1 MQATM
6 TSKGQVTVP
15 KSIRDELCLKP
26 GDRIDFLL
34 DNNGARITAVKAS
47 VKELKGMLAKPAS
60 AVSLAEMDD
69 AIAKAIKSRL

>member
-15 KSIRDELCLKP
+15 KPIRDKLRLKP

-34 DNNGARITAVKAS
+34 EDGGARITPVKAS
-47 VKELKGMLAKPAS
+47 VTELKGMLAKPAS
-60 AVSLAEMDD
+60 PVSLAEMDEP
-69 AIAKAIKSRL
+69 IARAGRRKL

>member
-15 KSIRDELCLKP
+15 KPIRDKLRLKP

-34 DNNGARITAVKAS
+34 DDSGARITPVKAS
-47 VKELKGMLAKPAS
+47 VKELKGMLPKPAS
-60 AVSLAEMDD
+60 PVTLAEMDD
-69 AIAKAIKSRL
+69 AIARASRRKL

>member
-15 KSIRDELCLKP
+15 KPIRDKLRLKP

-34 DNNGARITAVKAS
+34 DDSGARITPVKAS
-47 VKELKGMLAKPAS
+47 VKELKGMLPKPAS
-60 AVSLAEMDD
+60 PVTLAEMDD
-69 AIAKAIKSRL
+69 AIARASRRNL

>member
-15 KSIRDELCLKP
+15 KAIRDKLRLKP

-34 DNNGARITAVKAS
+34 DDSGARITPVEAS
-47 VKELKGMLAKPAS
+47 VKELKGMLPKPAS
-60 AVSLAEMDD
+60 PISLTEMDD
-69 AIAKAIKSRL
+69 AIAKASTRKL